1 MPQKLLSLPAI
12 AAQLRT
18 LCQEKKSGT
27 LYIFENG
34 RSLGQLS
41 LGDGE
46 IIACWTQKH
55 RGIDALPILRGIQNA
70 SIAFVHGAPPAQ
82 MNLPPTAD
90 ILAAF
95 ERASSAATPQAD
107 RAPLL
112 PSLVSRADPPSQLS
126 KARPGKN
133 PLAVP
138 LTATAKTVVEQTLKE
153 FIGPIAKIICTD
165 CFRFAPS
172 LDIAVDALA
181 KEIPDPEAAFKF
193 RERVQQRLG

>member
-95 ERASSAATPQAD
+95 ERASSPATPQAD

-133 PLAVP
+133 PW
-138 LTATAKTVVEQTLKE
+138 
-153 FIGPIAKIICTD
+153 
-165 CFRFAPS
+165 RS
-172 LDIAVDALA
+172 
-181 KEIPDPEAAFKF
+181 
-193 RERVQQRLG
+193 R